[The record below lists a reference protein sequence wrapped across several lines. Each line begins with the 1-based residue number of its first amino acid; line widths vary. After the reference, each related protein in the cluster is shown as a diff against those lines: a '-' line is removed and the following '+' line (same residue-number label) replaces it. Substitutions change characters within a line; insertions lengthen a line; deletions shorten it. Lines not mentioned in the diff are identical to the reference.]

1 MKHSQGCQVG
11 SLSASSN
18 FKTTHEAG
26 KRHKLLLENTYDS
39 EATVKTRI
47 NK

>member
-1 MKHSQGCQVG
+1 MKHRQGCQVG
-11 SLSASSN
+11 SLSALSS

-26 KRHKLLLENTYDS
+26 KRHKLLVNTYDGKV
-39 EATVKTRI
+39 TVKTRI